1 MRRCLWLHG
10 IDICTGKTECL
21 SPFLTQHTRKSIG
34 RKEAFSTVLLLSV
47 CTRPVSPSH
56 CWPIWLLCVL
66 PVSHPTPPALLLPC
80 HFSLPSDSLMFVHM
94 FFLFHSKII
103 FFLILLPHSQIMQT
117 TVLASAIFQSLLTNF
132 FFSGLSVSQPFLLI
146 FYLFIY
152 LFLCLIFI
160 LKFKKQ
166 LNGVQEQ
173 QDPFPPLTHT
183 SHSFLQDHT
192 SPGLRLQSQCP
203 GRPNQA
209 PYPVPPLTRRQLLR

>member
-1 MRRCLWLHG
+1 M
-10 IDICTGKTECL
+10 
-21 SPFLTQHTRKSIG
+21 
-34 RKEAFSTVLLLSV
+34 LLLSV
-47 CTRPVSPSH
+47 CTWPVSPSH
-56 CWPIWLLCVL
+56 CWPIWLLFVL
-66 PVSHPTPPALLLPC
+66 PVSHPTPPALLLPH
-80 HFSLPSDSLMFVHM
+80 HFSLPSNSLMFVHI
-94 FFLFHSKII
+94 FFLFHSNII
-103 FFLILLPHSQIMQT
+103 FFLILPPHSQIMQT
-117 TVLASAIFQSLLTNF
+117 TVLASAVFQSLLTNF

-146 FYLFIY
+146 FY

-173 QDPFPPLTHT
+173 QDPFPLLIHT

-209 PYPVPPLTRRQLLR
+209 PYPAPPLIRRQLLR